1 MRGQGVKCF
10 QLSVMVIF
18 TTMFPWFV
26 SAEHTEHVVVTRDD
40 INHPRPII
48 ALVLAGGGAKGA
60 AHMGVL
66 KALEEMKIPVDIVLG
81 TSMGAYVAGLYATG
95 MDAEEI
101 ESVIYSVNW
110 QSGYRDR
117 VSRSQRRVRDKE
129 YEDRYQLT
137 TDLGFGWDGI
147 RAPRGVVQGQ
157 SMLRILRETSGNLAK
172 LDSFDDLVIPY
183 RAVATDIIEMQPVVL
198 DKGYLVDAM
207 MASMSVPG
215 ALPPYDID
223 GRWLVDGGVTN
234 NMPVDIAKQMG
245 ADVVIAVDISSDYK
259 QQDSFSSFL
268 SAANQLSNYLV
279 RRTTERQVS
288 HLSEQD
294 ILLRPNVGLMETTDF
309 YKMPDA
315 FIEGYQTALEHQ
327 PQLQVLA
334 LSSAQYQNYIDGKA
348 ERRRQLQYGD
358 MLTVDDIAIRNHSH
372 YSDLLLKN
380 RLNLAQ
386 NTTLSTEEIEASVD
400 RLYALDRF
408 KLVRYQYEQVEQE
421 NHLLIDVYE
430 KGWGPNYLN
439 FRFFLED
446 DFSTTSQYSLGASLN
461 FTDLGSHGA
470 ELALNMDLGTDK
482 QLEAELYSPLFS
494 SQKTFAS
501 FTARY
506 RDDNRQVPF
515 DDLFENTGLSATR
528 NYVPITYRTLTGEA
542 ALGYQQTL
550 WRQLR
555 VGARYVD
562 GQVQPSTVPDYGN
575 GTFTRQGV
583 FINYR
588 IDSLD
593 NFSLPREGNYID
605 LEYFISHDDV
615 NDLVEQANSSSDTVY
630 DISAKLMSAKSVGR
644 HTLVANLDYGEVRS
658 KNSITPVEPKTIGG
672 FLNLSGIPRKSLLG
686 QNKIFTSLV
695 YRYRWF
701 DNDFGLFNAPFYLG
715 ASIEYGGVWSDPDL
729 KIDTAPKYVAGSI
742 FAGIDSPIGPVM
754 FGYGRT
760 EQNYDSF
767 YLIIG
772 TTF

>member
-1 MRGQGVKCF
+1 MKRF

-18 TTMFPWFV
+18 ATMFPWFV

-101 ESVIYSVNW
+101 ESVMYSVNW

-334 LSSAQYQNYIDGKA
+334 LSSAQYQNYIDGKT

-506 RDDNRQVPF
+506 RDDNRQIPF

-562 GQVQPSTVPDYGN
+562 GQVQPSTAPDYGSA
-575 GTFTRQGV
+575 TFTRQGV

>member
-1 MRGQGVKCF
+1 MRGQGVKRF

-18 TTMFPWFV
+18 ATMFPWFV

-348 ERRRQLQYGD
+348 ERRRQLHYGD

-506 RDDNRQVPF
+506 RDDNRQIPF

-528 NYVPITYRTLTGEA
+528 NYIPITYRTLTGEA

>member
-1 MRGQGVKCF
+1 
-10 QLSVMVIF
+10 
-18 TTMFPWFV
+18 MFPWFV

-137 TDLGFGWDGI
+137 TDLGFGWDGV

-157 SMLRILRETSGNLAK
+157 SMLRILRKTSGNLAK

-348 ERRRQLQYGD
+348 ERRRQLHYGD

-506 RDDNRQVPF
+506 RDDNRQIPF

-528 NYVPITYRTLTGEA
+528 NYIPITYRTLTGEA

>member
-1 MRGQGVKCF
+1 MKRL
-10 QLSVMVIF
+10 QLGIIVIVA
-18 TTMFPWFV
+18 TMFAWFV
-26 SAEHTEHVVVTRDD
+26 SAESAVVTGDD

-101 ESVIYSVNW
+101 EGVIYSVNW

-117 VSRSQRRVRDKE
+117 VSRSQRRVRNKE

-137 TDLGFGWDGI
+137 TDLGFGWDGL

-157 SMLRILRETSGNLAK
+157 SMLRILRETSGNIAK

-183 RAVATDIIEMQPVVL
+183 RAVATDIIEMKPVVL

-279 RRTTERQVS
+279 RRTTERQAS
-288 HLSEQD
+288 QLSEQD
-294 ILLRPNVGLMETTDF
+294 ILLRPNVGLMETTEF
-309 YKMPDA
+309 HKMPDA

-327 PQLQVLA
+327 QQLQVLA
-334 LSSAQYQNYIDGKA
+334 LSSAQYQNYVDGKA
-348 ERRRQLQYGD
+348 ERRRKLHYGD
-358 MLTVDDIAIRNHSH
+358 QLTVDNIAIRNHSH

-386 NTTLSTEEIEASVD
+386 NTTLSTKEIEASVD

-408 KLVRYQYEQVEQE
+408 KLVRYQYEQVDQD
-421 NHLLIDVYE
+421 NHLLIDVHE

-506 RDDNRQVPF
+506 RDDNRQIPF
-515 DDLFENTGLSATR
+515 EDLFENTGLSATR
-528 NYVPITYRTLTGEA
+528 NYVPISYRTLTGEA
-542 ALGYQQTL
+542 ALSYQQAL

-575 GTFTRQGV
+575 ATFTRQGIFV
-583 FINYR
+583 NYR

-593 NFSLPREGNYID
+593 NFSLPREGDYIV

-630 DISAKLMSAKSVGR
+630 DISVKLMSAKSVGR

-672 FLNLSGIPRKSLLG
+672 FLNLSGIPRESLLG

-729 KIDTAPKYVAGSI
+729 KIDTAPKYVAGSV

>member
-1 MRGQGVKCF
+1 MKRF

-18 TTMFPWFV
+18 ATMFPWFV

-101 ESVIYSVNW
+101 ESVIYSVKW

-506 RDDNRQVPF
+506 RDDNRQIPF

-528 NYVPITYRTLTGEA
+528 NYIPITYRTLTGEA

>member
-1 MRGQGVKCF
+1 MKRF

-18 TTMFPWFV
+18 ASMFPWFV
-26 SAEHTEHVVVTRDD
+26 SAEHTEHVVVTGDD

-66 KALEEMKIPVDIVLG
+66 KALEEMKIPVDIIIG

-137 TDLGFGWDGI
+137 TDLGFGWDGL
-147 RAPRGVVQGQ
+147 RAPHGVVQGQ

-183 RAVATDIIEMQPVVL
+183 RAVATDIIEMQPVVV

-259 QQDSFSSFL
+259 QQDTFSSFL

-279 RRTTERQVS
+279 RRTTEQQAS
-288 HLSEQD
+288 HLSEKD
-294 ILLRPNVGLMETTDF
+294 ILLSPNVGLMETTEF
-309 YKMPDA
+309 HKMPDA
-315 FIEGYQTALEHQ
+315 FIEGYQTALGHQ
-327 PQLQVLA
+327 QQLQVLA
-334 LSSAQYQNYIDGKA
+334 LSGAQYQDYIDGKA
-348 ERRRQLQYGD
+348 ERRRKLYYGD
-358 MLTVDDIAIRNHSH
+358 QLTVDNIAIRNHSH

-386 NTTLSTEEIEASVD
+386 DTTLSTEEIEASVD

-408 KLVRYQYEQVEQE
+408 KLVRYQYDQVDQQ

-494 SQKTFAS
+494 SQKNFAS

-506 RDDNRQVPF
+506 RDDNRQVPY

-528 NYVPITYRTLTGEA
+528 NYIPITYRTLTGEV

-550 WRQLR
+550 WRELR
-555 VGARYVD
+555 VGARYID
-562 GQVQPSTVPDYGN
+562 GQVQPSTIPDYGN
-575 GTFTRQGV
+575 ATFTRQGV

-729 KIDTAPKYVAGSI
+729 KIDTAPKYVAGSV

>member
-1 MRGQGVKCF
+1 MKCF

-18 TTMFPWFV
+18 ATMFPWFV
-26 SAEHTEHVVVTRDD
+26 SAEHTEHVVVTSDD

-66 KALEEMKIPVDIVLG
+66 KALEEMKIPVDIIIG

-101 ESVIYSVNW
+101 EGVIYSVNW

-137 TDLGFGWDGI
+137 TDLGFGWDGL

-327 PQLQVLA
+327 QQLQVLA
-334 LSSAQYQNYIDGKA
+334 LSSAQYQDYIDGKA
-348 ERRRQLQYGD
+348 ERRRHLQYGD

-408 KLVRYQYEQVEQE
+408 KLVRYQYEQVDQE

-615 NDLVEQANSSSDTVY
+615 NDPVDQSNNSSDTVY
-630 DISAKLMSAKSVGR
+630 DISAKLMSAKSIGR
-644 HTLVANLDYGEVRS
+644 HTVVANLDYGEVRS

>member
-1 MRGQGVKCF
+1 
-10 QLSVMVIF
+10 
-18 TTMFPWFV
+18 
-26 SAEHTEHVVVTRDD
+26 
-40 INHPRPII
+40 
-48 ALVLAGGGAKGA
+48 
-60 AHMGVL
+60 MGVL

-101 ESVIYSVNW
+101 ESVMYSVNW

-334 LSSAQYQNYIDGKA
+334 LSSAQYQNYIDGKT

-506 RDDNRQVPF
+506 RDDNRQIPF

-562 GQVQPSTVPDYGN
+562 GQVQPSTAPDYGSA
-575 GTFTRQGV
+575 TFTRQGV

>member
-1 MRGQGVKCF
+1 MISITLSCF
-10 QLSVMVIF
+10 SWAQDERIQPIALSH
-18 TTMFPWFV
+18 
-26 SAEHTEHVVVTRDD
+26 S
-40 INHPRPII
+40 RPVI

-60 AHMGVL
+60 AHMGVI
-66 KALEEMKIPVDIVLG
+66 KALEEMKVPVDIVLG

-101 ESVIYSVNW
+101 ESVIYSVDW
-110 QSGYRDR
+110 QLGYRDR

-234 NMPVDIAKQMG
+234 NMPVDVAKAMG

-259 QQDSFSSFL
+259 QQESFSSFL

-279 RRTTERQVS
+279 RRTTERQNS
-288 HLSEQD
+288 YLSEQD
-294 ILLRPNVGLMETTDF
+294 ILLKPNVGLMETTEF
-309 YKMPDA
+309 HKMPDA
-315 FIEGYQTALEHQ
+315 FIEGYQTASAHQ
-327 PQLQVLA
+327 QQLQKLA
-334 LSSAQYQNYIDGKA
+334 LSSAQYQDYIDAK
-348 ERRRQLQYGD
+348 EQRRRKLQYGD
-358 MLTVDDIAIRNHSH
+358 QLTVDNIAIRNHSH

-386 NTTLSTEEIEASVD
+386 DMALSTEEIEASID

-408 KLVRYQYEQVEQE
+408 KLVRYQYEQADEK
-421 NHLLIDVYE
+421 NNLLIDVYE

-461 FTDLGSHGA
+461 FTDLGSQGA
-470 ELALNMDLGTDK
+470 ELALNIDLGTDK

-494 SQKTFAS
+494 SQKTFIAV
-501 FTARY
+501 TGRY
-506 RDDNRQVPF
+506 RDDNRQVPY

-528 NYVPITYRTLTGEA
+528 NYIPISYRTLTGEV

-555 VGARYVD
+555 VGARYID
-562 GQVQPSTVPDYGN
+562 GKAEPSTIPDYGHA
-575 GTFTRQGV
+575 TFTRQGV
-583 FINYR
+583 FVNFR

-593 NFSLPREGNYID
+593 DFSMPREGNYID
-605 LEYFISHDDV
+605 LEYVISHDDV
-615 NDLVEQANSSSDTVY
+615 HDLIDQTNNSSDTVY
-630 DISAKLMSAKSVGR
+630 DISAKLMSAKSFGR

-672 FLNLSGIPRKSLLG
+672 FLNLSGIPRNSLIG
-686 QNKIFTSLV
+686 QNKAYTSLV

-701 DNDFGLFNAPFYLG
+701 DNDFGLFTSPVYLG
-715 ASIEYGGVWSDPDL
+715 ASLEYGGIWSEP
-729 KIDTAPKYVAGSI
+729 KVNIDNAPMYVASSI
-742 FAGIDSPIGPVM
+742 FAGVDSPIGPIM

-760 EQNYDSF
+760 EQNFDAF
-767 YLIIG
+767 YLIVG
-772 TTF
+772 STF

>member
-1 MRGQGVKCF
+1 MRGQGVKRF

-18 TTMFPWFV
+18 ATMFPWFV

-101 ESVIYSVNW
+101 ESVMYSVNW

-334 LSSAQYQNYIDGKA
+334 LSSAQYQNYIDGKT

-506 RDDNRQVPF
+506 RDDNRQIPF

-562 GQVQPSTVPDYGN
+562 GQVQPSTAPDYGSA
-575 GTFTRQGV
+575 TFTRQGV

>member
-1 MRGQGVKCF
+1 MKRF

-18 TTMFPWFV
+18 ASMFPWFV
-26 SAEHTEHVVVTRDD
+26 SAEHTEHVVVTGDD

-66 KALEEMKIPVDIVLG
+66 KALEEMKIPVDIIIG

-137 TDLGFGWDGI
+137 TDLGFGWDGL
-147 RAPRGVVQGQ
+147 RAPHGVVQGQ

-183 RAVATDIIEMQPVVL
+183 RAVATDIIEMQPVVV

-259 QQDSFSSFL
+259 QQDTFSSFL

-279 RRTTERQVS
+279 RRTTEQQAS

-294 ILLRPNVGLMETTDF
+294 ILLSPNVGLMETTEF
-309 YKMPDA
+309 HKMPDA

-327 PQLQVLA
+327 QQLQVLA
-334 LSSAQYQNYIDGKA
+334 LSGAQYQNYIDGKA
-348 ERRRQLQYGD
+348 ERRRHLQYGD

-386 NTTLSTEEIEASVD
+386 DTTLSTEEIEASVD

-408 KLVRYQYEQVEQE
+408 KLVRYQYDQVDQQ

-506 RDDNRQVPF
+506 RDDNRQVPY

-528 NYVPITYRTLTGEA
+528 NYIPITYRTLTGEV

-550 WRQLR
+550 WRELR
-555 VGARYVD
+555 VGARYID
-562 GQVQPSTVPDYGN
+562 GQVQPSTIPDYGN
-575 GTFTRQGV
+575 ATFTRQGV

-729 KIDTAPKYVAGSI
+729 KIDTAPKYVAGSV

>member
-137 TDLGFGWDGI
+137 TDLGFGWDGV

-157 SMLRILRETSGNLAK
+157 SMLRILRKTSGNLAK

-348 ERRRQLQYGD
+348 ERRRQLHYGD

-506 RDDNRQVPF
+506 RDDNRQIPF

-528 NYVPITYRTLTGEA
+528 NYIPITYRTLTGEA

>member
-1 MRGQGVKCF
+1 MKRL
-10 QLSVMVIF
+10 QLGIIVIVA
-18 TTMFPWFV
+18 TMFAWFV
-26 SAEHTEHVVVTRDD
+26 SAESAVVTGDD

-101 ESVIYSVNW
+101 EGVIYSVNW

-157 SMLRILRETSGNLAK
+157 SMLRILRETSGNIAK

-183 RAVATDIIEMQPVVL
+183 RAVATDIIEMKPVVL

-279 RRTTERQVS
+279 RRTTERQAS
-288 HLSEQD
+288 QLSEQD
-294 ILLRPNVGLMETTDF
+294 ILLRPNVGLMETTEF
-309 YKMPDA
+309 HKMPDA

-327 PQLQVLA
+327 QQLQVLA
-334 LSSAQYQNYIDGKA
+334 LSSAQYQNYVDGKA
-348 ERRRQLQYGD
+348 ERRRKLHYGD
-358 MLTVDDIAIRNHSH
+358 QLTVDNIAIRNHSH

-386 NTTLSTEEIEASVD
+386 DTTLSTEEIEASVD

-408 KLVRYQYEQVEQE
+408 KLVRYQYEQVEE
-421 NHLLIDVYE
+421 KNHLLIDVHE

-506 RDDNRQVPF
+506 RDDNRQIPF
-515 DDLFENTGLSATR
+515 EDLFENTGLSATR
-528 NYVPITYRTLTGEA
+528 NYVPISYRTLTGEA
-542 ALGYQQTL
+542 ALSYQQAL

-575 GTFTRQGV
+575 ATFTRQGIFV
-583 FINYR
+583 NYR

-593 NFSLPREGNYID
+593 NFSLPREGDYIV

-630 DISAKLMSAKSVGR
+630 DISVKLMSAKSVGR

-672 FLNLSGIPRKSLLG
+672 FLNLSGIPRESLLG

-729 KIDTAPKYVAGSI
+729 KIDTAPKYVAGSV

>member
-1 MRGQGVKCF
+1 MKCF

-18 TTMFPWFV
+18 ATMFPWFV
-26 SAEHTEHVVVTRDD
+26 SAEHTEHVVVTSDD

-66 KALEEMKIPVDIVLG
+66 KALEEMKIPVDIIIG

-137 TDLGFGWDGI
+137 TDLGFGWDGL
-147 RAPRGVVQGQ
+147 RAPLGVVQGQ

-234 NMPVDIAKQMG
+234 NMPVEIAKQMG

-279 RRTTERQVS
+279 RRTTERQAS
-288 HLSEQD
+288 QLSEQD
-294 ILLRPNVGLMETTDF
+294 ILLRPNVGLMETTEF
-309 YKMPDA
+309 HKMPDA

-327 PQLQVLA
+327 QQLQVLA
-334 LSSAQYQNYIDGKA
+334 LSSAQYQNYVDGKA
-348 ERRRQLQYGD
+348 ERRRKLHYGD
-358 MLTVDDIAIRNHSH
+358 QLTVDNIAIRNHSH

-386 NTTLSTEEIEASVD
+386 DTTLSTEEIEASVD

-408 KLVRYQYEQVEQE
+408 KLVRYQYEQVEE
-421 NHLLIDVYE
+421 KNHLLIDVYE

-482 QLEAELYSPLFS
+482 QLEAEFYSPLFS

-506 RDDNRQVPF
+506 RDENRQAPL

-528 NYVPITYRTLTGEA
+528 NYVPISYRTLTGEA

-562 GQVQPSTVPDYGN
+562 GQVQPSTAPDYGN
-575 GTFTRQGV
+575 GKFTRQGV
-583 FINYR
+583 FVNYR

-615 NDLVEQANSSSDTVY
+615 NDLVDQSNNSSDTVY
-630 DISAKLMSAKSVGR
+630 DISAKLMSAKSIGR
-644 HTLVANLDYGEVRS
+644 HTVVANLDYGEVRS

-729 KIDTAPKYVAGSI
+729 KIDTAPKYVAGSV

>member
-1 MRGQGVKCF
+1 M
-10 QLSVMVIF
+10 
-18 TTMFPWFV
+18 
-26 SAEHTEHVVVTRDD
+26 
-40 INHPRPII
+40 
-48 ALVLAGGGAKGA
+48 
-60 AHMGVL
+60 
-66 KALEEMKIPVDIVLG
+66 
-81 TSMGAYVAGLYATG
+81 
-95 MDAEEI
+95 
-101 ESVIYSVNW
+101 
-110 QSGYRDR
+110 
-117 VSRSQRRVRDKE
+117 
-129 YEDRYQLT
+129 
-137 TDLGFGWDGI
+137 
-147 RAPRGVVQGQ
+147 
-157 SMLRILRETSGNLAK
+157 
-172 LDSFDDLVIPY
+172 
-183 RAVATDIIEMQPVVL
+183 
-198 DKGYLVDAM
+198 
-207 MASMSVPG
+207 
-215 ALPPYDID
+215 
-223 GRWLVDGGVTN
+223 
-234 NMPVDIAKQMG
+234 
-245 ADVVIAVDISSDYK
+245 
-259 QQDSFSSFL
+259 
-268 SAANQLSNYLV
+268 
-279 RRTTERQVS
+279 
-288 HLSEQD
+288 
-294 ILLRPNVGLMETTDF
+294 
-309 YKMPDA
+309 
-315 FIEGYQTALEHQ
+315 
-327 PQLQVLA
+327 
-334 LSSAQYQNYIDGKA
+334 
-348 ERRRQLQYGD
+348 
-358 MLTVDDIAIRNHSH
+358 
-372 YSDLLLKN
+372 
-380 RLNLAQ
+380 
-386 NTTLSTEEIEASVD
+386 
-400 RLYALDRF
+400 
-408 KLVRYQYEQVEQE
+408 
-421 NHLLIDVYE
+421 LIDVYE

-506 RDDNRQVPF
+506 RDDNRQIPF

-528 NYVPITYRTLTGEA
+528 NYIPITYRTLTGEA

-605 LEYFISHDDV
+605 LEYFISHDKVKDFDEPV
-615 NDLVEQANSSSDTVY
+615 DSSSDTVY
-630 DISAKLMSAKSVGR
+630 DISAKLMSAKSIGR

>member
-1 MRGQGVKCF
+1 MKRF

-18 TTMFPWFV
+18 ATMFPWFV

-279 RRTTERQVS
+279 RRTIERQVS

-461 FTDLGSHGA
+461 FTGLGSHGA

-506 RDDNRQVPF
+506 RDDNRQIPF

-528 NYVPITYRTLTGEA
+528 NYIPITYRTLTGEA

>member
-1 MRGQGVKCF
+1 MRGQGVKRF

-18 TTMFPWFV
+18 ATMFPWFV
-26 SAEHTEHVVVTRDD
+26 SAEHTEHVVATRDD

-101 ESVIYSVNW
+101 ESVMYSVNW

-334 LSSAQYQNYIDGKA
+334 LSSAQYQNYIDGKT

-506 RDDNRQVPF
+506 RDDNRQIPF

-562 GQVQPSTVPDYGN
+562 GQVQPSTAPDYGSA
-575 GTFTRQGV
+575 TFTRQGV

>member
-1 MRGQGVKCF
+1 MKCF

-137 TDLGFGWDGI
+137 TDLGFGWDGV

-157 SMLRILRETSGNLAK
+157 SMLRILRKTSGNLAK

-615 NDLVEQANSSSDTVY
+615 NDPVDQSNNSSDTVY
-630 DISAKLMSAKSVGR
+630 DISAKLMSAKSIGR
-644 HTLVANLDYGEVRS
+644 HTVVANLDYGEVRS

>member
-1 MRGQGVKCF
+1 
-10 QLSVMVIF
+10 
-18 TTMFPWFV
+18 MFPWFV

-506 RDDNRQVPF
+506 RDDNRQIPF

-528 NYVPITYRTLTGEA
+528 NYIPITYRTLTGEA

>member
-1 MRGQGVKCF
+1 MRGQGVKRF

-18 TTMFPWFV
+18 ATMFPWFV
-26 SAEHTEHVVVTRDD
+26 SAEHTEHVVATRDD

-137 TDLGFGWDGI
+137 TDLGFGWDGV

-157 SMLRILRETSGNLAK
+157 SMLRILRKTSGNLAK

-348 ERRRQLQYGD
+348 ERRRQLHYGD

-506 RDDNRQVPF
+506 RDDNRQIPF

-528 NYVPITYRTLTGEA
+528 NYIPITYRTLTGEA

>member
-1 MRGQGVKCF
+1 MKRF

-18 TTMFPWFV
+18 ATMFPWFV

-461 FTDLGSHGA
+461 FTGLGSHGA

-506 RDDNRQVPF
+506 RDDNRQIPF

-528 NYVPITYRTLTGEA
+528 NYIPITYRTLTGEA